1 MNDLSPLAA
10 TLAAPRISSPFGV
23 SLDWIN
29 ERASPTPA
37 QIASFLDHA
46 ADMLTEPET
55 VPAIWGPLL
64 AGLRRMQQTI
74 AEPQWWAGPRAHRI
88 AQLLSEDPGTAWSAA
103 APRGYPG
110 DAHLIDFVY
119 EHKAVAREVDTASV
133 RGRAVNAMMVSS
145 SCCVAAQERR
155 RLLARWLDAAAE
167 RSKQAEVLVL
177 ASGHLR
183 ELELAQC
190 ADRLARVVA
199 LDQDPASIAEM
210 KRTHEGLDTLFP
222 VVASIG
228 RIIVKP
234 LVHGRFDLVYAAG
247 LFDYLDDT
255 TAKRLLS
262 GMFTALKPGGRL
274 LFANFCHDVVD
285 YGYMDSFMDWRLL
298 TRDEPEMR
306 TLLDVLPAA
315 EIANTFIFRGLN
327 RAVVYAVVEKR

>member
-133 RGRAVNAMMVSS
+133 RGRAVNAMMVSF

-210 KRTHEGLDTLFP
+210 KCTHEGLDTLFP

>member
-1 MNDLSPLAA
+1 MNDLS
-10 TLAAPRISSPFGV
+10 TLATSLATPHISSPFGV
-23 SLDWIN
+23 SLGWIN
-29 ERASPTPA
+29 ERAAPTQA

-55 VPAIWGPLL
+55 VPAIWGPLF
-64 AGLRRMQQTI
+64 AGLRRMQQTTTDP
-74 AEPQWWAGPRAHRI
+74 EWWAGPRAHRI
-88 AQLLSEDPGTAWSAA
+88 AKLLWEDPGTAWAAA
-103 APRGYPG
+103 APRGYHG
-110 DAHLIDFVY
+110 DAHLIDFIY
-119 EHKAVAREVDTASV
+119 EHKAAAREVDTASV

-145 SCCVAAQERR
+145 SAAVAVQERR

-167 RSKQAEVLVL
+167 RSRQAEVLVL

-190 ADRLARVVA
+190 AGQLARIVA
-199 LDQDPASIAEM
+199 LDQDPASIEEM
-210 KRTHEGLDTLFP
+210 KRTHQGLDTLFP

-262 GMFTALKPGGRL
+262 GMFTALKPGGRM

-285 YGYMDSFMDWRLL
+285 YGYMESFMNWRLL

-306 TLLDVLPAA
+306 TLLDVLPQA
-315 EIANTFIFRGLN
+315 EIANTFVFRGLN

>member
-133 RGRAVNAMMVSS
+133 RGRAVNAMMVSF

>member
-37 QIASFLDHA
+37 QIASFLDPA

-133 RGRAVNAMMVSS
+133 RGRAVNAMMVSF

-199 LDQDPASIAEM
+199 LDQDPASITEM

>member
-133 RGRAVNAMMVSS
+133 RGRAVNAMMVSF

-199 LDQDPASIAEM
+199 LDQDPASITEM

>member
-1 MNDLSPLAA
+1 MNDLSPVSAGL
-10 TLAAPRISSPFGV
+10 LAPRV
-23 SLDWIN
+23 STSFAIDLDWIN
-29 ERASPTPA
+29 ERRAPTPA
-37 QIASFLDHA
+37 DTASFLDYA
-46 ADMLTEPET
+46 ADLLTEPET
-55 VPAIWGPLL
+55 VPAVWGTLF
-64 AGLRRMQQTI
+64 AGLRRMQQTSTD
-74 AEPQWWAGPRAHRI
+74 PQWYAQARAHRI
-88 AQLLSEDPGTAWSAA
+88 AKLIWEDPGTAWAAA
-103 APRGYPG
+103 APRGYHG
-110 DAHLIDFVY
+110 DAHLIDFIY
-119 EHKAVAREVDTASV
+119 EHKAASQEVETASV
-133 RGRAVNAMMVSS
+133 RGRSINTMMVSAAAA
-145 SCCVAAQERR
+145 VAVQERR

-255 TAKRLLS
+255 TARRLLS

-315 EIANTFIFRGLN
+315 EIANTFVFRGLN